1 MTLVEH
7 LTELRDR
14 LIRCAVAIALGA
26 TLAWILYNGIFAFLI
41 HPYRDL
47 CHEIGR
53 SITNCKL
60 LQTDPLEGFTIRLKI
75 ATYGGIALAMPV
87 LLWQIWR
94 FITPGLYR
102 HERRYAVPFI
112 LSALALFV
120 MGAGIAYWTM
130 PKALSWLTSIGGNNL
145 VAAYTPSKYFT
156 LIIYMMLAFGAGFEF
171 PILLIFMQFAGIV
184 TTDQLR
190 QFRRYAIVG
199 IAVIVAVITPSG
211 DPISMLALC
220 IPMWI
225 FYEGAI
231 VVGRVRNRR
240 RARATAAAP
249 AAS

>member
-1 MTLVEH
+1 
-7 LTELRDR
+7 
-14 LIRCAVAIALGA
+14 
-26 TLAWILYNGIFAFLI
+26 
-41 HPYRDL
+41 
-47 CHEIGR
+47 
-53 SITNCKL
+53 
-60 LQTDPLEGFTIRLKI
+60 
-75 ATYGGIALAMPV
+75 
-87 LLWQIWR
+87 
-94 FITPGLYR
+94 
-102 HERRYAVPFI
+102 
-112 LSALALFV
+112 
-120 MGAGIAYWTM
+120 
-130 PKALSWLTSIGGNNL
+130 
-145 VAAYTPSKYFT
+145 
-156 LIIYMMLAFGAGFEF
+156 MMLAFGAGFEF